1 MEFKFESNQLFQLQ
15 AIESITKLFDG
26 QYYVPAQF
34 DFNTEGLAAIPNS
47 LEIDDGAILENLHQV
62 QVDNNLTVD
71 TELNYIETDIL
82 LFGEEA
88 EVRFPNFSIEMETG
102 TGKTYVYLRTI
113 LELYRRYGLRKFIIV
128 VPSVAVREG
137 VIKTLAITHS
147 HLLNLYD
154 NPTYHYHAYD
164 SSKLS
169 QIRQFALSDSVE
181 ILVMTIDAF
190 NKPTNVI
197 RQNTDLFQGEIPIHY
212 IQATRPI
219 LILDEPQNMTSELSI
234 EALSMLNPLCAL
246 RYSATH
252 RESYN
257 LVYRLTPVEA
267 YKQGLVK
274 RIEVSGV
281 EQEDDVN
288 QAFVRVNKIDSKKN
302 TITAQLSVHK
312 LMRDSTVKEQS
323 ISVKPGDDISKKTE
337 RPEYTNYIVEEINL
351 HGEYVR
357 FTNGVEVEIGGST
370 GDDKEAI
377 FETQIRKTID
387 EHFLKQERL
396 KPFNIKVLSLF
407 FIDRVNNYALDTGV
421 IRRLF
426 TKCFNEI
433 KINHKSWKDVDVES
447 VQAAYFAHK
456 RTQKGEI
463 IFQDSA
469 TGKAKADVVAYD
481 LIMKDKERLL
491 SFDEPVS
498 FIFSHSA
505 LREGWDNPNV
515 FQICTLNQTKSE
527 MKKRQEVGRGVRLA
541 VDQSGSRVYD
551 QRVNILTVIA
561 NDSYASYVE
570 NLQTEMQ
577 EGYGDDGVPPPPE
590 NKRKRGVAKLR
601 KEYILKP
608 EFKDLWDRIK
618 QKTRYAVSV
627 DTDLLISEVVEALD
641 EAEIRSPRITV
652 TKAQVQVNDDNVF
665 SAMQMSQA
673 KTVIDLV
680 GRYPLPNLIDT
691 MMHLLENTTPP
702 MRVTRKTL
710 LQIFT
715 RTQKKQAAIDNPH
728 EFASV
733 TVRII
738 KDKLTDQLINGIKY
752 QKIDEFYEM
761 CQFEDNIH
769 SWKDHLIAAER
780 SIYDYVIF
788 DSDTER
794 EFVENL
800 EKLDFVKFYVKLPA
814 FFKVP
819 TPIGTYNPDWAIVI
833 DDPEQEELRLYL
845 VRETKSSID
854 PNDWRPDEKRKI
866 HCGRRHFKDAL
877 GVNYEV
883 IESADEL
890 RVDSGKPG
898 IDRV

>member
-407 FIDRVNNYALDTGV
+407 
-421 IRRLF
+421 
-426 TKCFNEI
+426 
-433 KINHKSWKDVDVES
+433 S
-447 VQAAYFAHK
+447 
-456 RTQKGEI
+456 
-463 IFQDSA
+463 
-469 TGKAKADVVAYD
+469 
-481 LIMKDKERLL
+481 LIE
-491 SFDEPVS
+491 
-498 FIFSHSA
+498 
-505 LREGWDNPNV
+505 
-515 FQICTLNQTKSE
+515 
-527 MKKRQEVGRGVRLA
+527 
-541 VDQSGSRVYD
+541 
-551 QRVNILTVIA
+551 
-561 NDSYASYVE
+561 
-570 NLQTEMQ
+570 
-577 EGYGDDGVPPPPE
+577 
-590 NKRKRGVAKLR
+590 
-601 KEYILKP
+601 
-608 EFKDLWDRIK
+608 
-618 QKTRYAVSV
+618 
-627 DTDLLISEVVEALD
+627 
-641 EAEIRSPRITV
+641 
-652 TKAQVQVNDDNVF
+652 
-665 SAMQMSQA
+665 
-673 KTVIDLV
+673 
-680 GRYPLPNLIDT
+680 
-691 MMHLLENTTPP
+691 
-702 MRVTRKTL
+702 
-710 LQIFT
+710 
-715 RTQKKQAAIDNPH
+715 
-728 EFASV
+728 
-733 TVRII
+733 
-738 KDKLTDQLINGIKY
+738 
-752 QKIDEFYEM
+752 
-761 CQFEDNIH
+761 
-769 SWKDHLIAAER
+769 
-780 SIYDYVIF
+780 
-788 DSDTER
+788 
-794 EFVENL
+794 
-800 EKLDFVKFYVKLPA
+800 
-814 FFKVP
+814 
-819 TPIGTYNPDWAIVI
+819 
-833 DDPEQEELRLYL
+833 
-845 VRETKSSID
+845 
-854 PNDWRPDEKRKI
+854 
-866 HCGRRHFKDAL
+866 
-877 GVNYEV
+877 
-883 IESADEL
+883 
-890 RVDSGKPG
+890 
-898 IDRV
+898 